1 MNAIFTSFTFTYFS
15 PFGKN
20 NFTIS
25 PPQTTTKKK
34 KKIMKDDAMTYTDND
49 SAQIIEYIFN

>member
-20 NFTIS
+20 NFTIY
-25 PPQTTTKKK
+25 PPANNNEKKK
-34 KKIMKDDAMTYTDND
+34 ENN
-49 SAQIIEYIFN
+49 ER